1 MALSIGS
8 VADETLK
15 IDYARR
21 GLGGLDLGRG
31 FDSRRLHHFLSS
43 QSSVFKGVAIFVSA
57 PTACWYSF
65 HRQNNL
71 GYPLDSISNAIFS
84 GMAIDVHGQLGGS
97 VSGEGLGFFDG
108 DAAFD
113 YQVDIRFADG
123 VEVYLATRSLFRYPG
138 RL

>member
-1 MALSIGS
+1 ML
-8 VADETLK
+8 V
-15 IDYARR
+15 
-21 GLGGLDLGRG
+21 
-31 FDSRRLHHFLSS
+31 LH
-43 QSSVFKGVAIFVSA
+43 
-57 PTACWYSF
+57 WYSF
-65 HRQNNL
+65 HGQNNL
-71 GYPLDSISNAIFS
+71 GHPFYGVGKTIFA

>member
-1 MALSIGS
+1 LL
-8 VADETLK
+8 V
-15 IDYARR
+15 
-21 GLGGLDLGRG
+21 
-31 FDSRRLHHFLSS
+31 LH
-43 QSSVFKGVAIFVSA
+43 
-57 PTACWYSF
+57 WYSF
-65 HRQNNL
+65 RGQNNL
-71 GYPLDSISNAIFS
+71 GHPFYGVGKTIFA

-138 RL
+138 RR